1 MQRQFKGVW
10 IPAKIWLDAELTPT
24 EKILL
29 ADIDSFTGNGKI
41 FYKSNETLSKEL
53 HSSVSTI
60 KRAIKA
66 LSQRKYVNISGNT
79 RKRLITSLIDSVQN
93 EPIKC
98 DKVQIKRNKVQND
111 LDKVQNGLLLGSN
124 CTPTNTDTNTDT
136 NTIQKQAVIFPF
148 NSVDFMNAW
157 AMWLD
162 ERKCRRYGKYT
173 QRGEQS
179 ALHKLQKDSNDNEVV
194 AIEIINQS
202 VANSWR
208 GLFALKNDKRNNKK
222 EFDKRKYND
231 YLESL

>member
-1 MQRQFKGVW
+1 MERQFKGVW
-10 IPAKIWLDAELTPT
+10 IPAKIWLDTELTPT

-53 HSSVSTI
+53 HTSVSTV
-60 KRAIKA
+60 KRSVKA
-66 LSQRKYVNISGNT
+66 LSQRNYISIKGTT
-79 RKRLITSLIDSVQN
+79 RQRLITSLIDSVQN
-93 EPIKC
+93 EPNRV
-98 DKVQIKRNKVQND
+98 DQVQIERHKVQND
-111 LDKVQNGLLLGSN
+111 LDKVQNDLSLGSK
-124 CTPTNTDTNTDT
+124 CTPTNTVTNTVT
-136 NTIQKQAVIFPF
+136 NTILTKGVVFPF
-148 NSVDFMNAW
+148 NGKDFLNAW

-162 ERKCRRYGKYT
+162 ERKSRRYGKYT

-222 EFDKRKYND
+222 EFDTGKYND